1 VLAVRHIVHS
11 LDATV
16 PVFDVQTIDE
26 VLDKASLGDRFT
38 MLLLSGFSI
47 LALLLAALG
56 TYGVMAYGV
65 AERTREIGV
74 RIALGARTQD
84 VLQMILREG
93 LTLVVIALP
102 IALAGVWAAT
112 RTLRGL
118 LYGVDATDP
127 STVAASIVVLAFTA
141 GVACYLP
148 ARRAASVDPTTAIRE
163 ADGR

>member
-1 VLAVRHIVHS
+1 PPRAQIFLSAEQAAPVSASIVLRYDGDQAPLVLAVRRIVHS

-26 VLDKASLGDRFT
+26 VLDKASLNDRFT
-38 MLLLSGFSI
+38 MVLLSGFSI

-84 VLQMILREG
+84 VLRMILREG

-102 IALAGVWAAT
+102 IALGGVWATT

-127 STVAASIVVLAFTA
+127 STVA
-141 GVACYLP
+141 
-148 ARRAASVDPTTAIRE
+148 
-163 ADGR
+163 